1 MAPKISTYNIHDTK
15 YKAET
20 AHRQAPKLIIS
31 FVLNIK
37 ITNFFLAFWRFGTH
51 NKTVLKRVLRAGLKK
66 PRSFSKIQ
74 NNIKR
79 SKLMSFESMPRQ
91 DLLLAIDSLAQE
103 KMIDKETVIES
114 LEAAIAKIA
123 KHKYGEEFNI
133 VANIDRKNGSI
144 HVKRLFDVIESPESA
159 GDEYDPNTMLTVAQ
173 AKKYA
178 QNPSVG
184 DVVEDMLPE
193 PEFGRMAFQ
202 TARQIMTARVRDAEK
217 GRQYEEFKDNIG
229 DIVNGV
235 VKRIEFGNVFVDIN
249 GKAEGYIKNTE
260 LIPGEKLAVGDRVRA
275 LIMDVVRSNS
285 GPQIFLT
292 RTHPSFMEKLFTQE
306 VPEIYEG
313 VIKIKSVSRAPGSH
327 AKIAVETQDPS
338 IDAVGMTV
346 GIKGTRIQPVINECH
361 GEKIDVILYSEDPAV
376 FIVNAM
382 QPAKVAK
389 IIVDEDTHTAA
400 VVVTEDQQSLAIG
413 RRGQNV
419 RLASQLTGWNIDVMS
434 ESEEQERRAKE
445 FKEKT
450 ELFTRALD
458 VDETIAQLL
467 ITEGFRT
474 IEEIAY
480 VAQSELESIEG
491 FNTELATELQNRAKN
506 YLTKIEQDYFDNGH
520 KMGMQDDLLNFD
532 FIKRP
537 VIMKLGES
545 DIKSLSDL
553 ADLAADE
560 LVEILGED
568 TMSHRLAERIVMKA
582 RELAYGIIP
591 EEDAE

>member
-1 MAPKISTYNIHDTK
+1 M
-15 YKAET
+15 
-20 AHRQAPKLIIS
+20 S
-31 FVLNIK
+31 FV
-37 ITNFFLAFWRFGTH
+37 
-51 NKTVLKRVLRAGLKK
+51 
-66 PRSFSKIQ
+66 
-74 NNIKR
+74 
-79 SKLMSFESMPRQ
+79 SMPRQ

-103 KMIDKETVIES
+103 KQIEKNVVIES

-123 KHKYGEEFNI
+123 KHKYGEEFEI
-133 VANIDRKNGSI
+133 TAHIDRKNGSI
-144 HVKRLFDVIESPESA
+144 HVNRLFEVIQSPESA
-159 GDEYDPNTMLTVAQ
+159 GEEYDANKMLTVSE
-173 AKKYA
+173 AKKYNKDA
-178 QNPSVG
+178 KVG
-184 DVVEDMLPE
+184 DVIEDQLPE

-202 TARQIMTARVRDAEK
+202 TAKQIMTARVRDAEK
-217 GRQYEEFKDNIG
+217 GRQFEEFKDNIG
-229 DIVNGV
+229 DIISGV

-249 GKAEGYIKNTE
+249 GKAEGYIKGTE
-260 LIPGEKLAVGDRVRA
+260 LIPGERLAAGDRVRA
-275 LIMDVVRSNS
+275 LIMDVARSNS

-292 RTHPSFMEKLFTQE
+292 RTHPMFMEKLFVQE

-313 VIKIKSVSRAPGSH
+313 IIKIKSVARAPGSH
-327 AKIAVETQDPS
+327 AKIAVETSDPS

-400 VVVTEDQQSLAIG
+400 VVVNEDQQSLAIG

-434 ESEEQERRAKE
+434 EAEEQERRAKE

-450 ELFTRALD
+450 ELFIRGLD
-458 VDETIAQLL
+458 VDEMIAHLL

-474 IEEIAY
+474 IEE
-480 VAQSELESIEG
+480 VAFVDSSELTEIEG
-491 FNTELATELQNRAKN
+491 FNTELASELQTRAKV
-506 YLTKIEQDYFDNGH
+506 YLNKVEQDYKDEGH
-520 KMGMQDDLLNFD
+520 KLGMKDDLLNFD

-537 VIMKLGES
+537 IIMKLGNAG
-545 DIKSLSDL
+545 IKSLEDL
-553 ADLAADE
+553 ADLASDE

-568 TMSHRLAERIVMKA
+568 TMSERLAARVVMKA
-582 RELAYGIIP
+582 RELAYNITQD
-591 EEDAE
+591 EE

>member
-1 MAPKISTYNIHDTK
+1 M
-15 YKAET
+15 
-20 AHRQAPKLIIS
+20 S
-31 FVLNIK
+31 FV
-37 ITNFFLAFWRFGTH
+37 
-51 NKTVLKRVLRAGLKK
+51 
-66 PRSFSKIQ
+66 
-74 NNIKR
+74 
-79 SKLMSFESMPRQ
+79 SMPRQ
-91 DLLLAIDSLAQE
+91 DLLLSIDSLAQE
-103 KMIDKETVIES
+103 KQIDREIVIES

-133 VANIDRKNGSI
+133 TAEIDRKNGAI
-144 HVKRLFDVIESPESA
+144 HVKRLFDVIDSPESM
-159 GDEYDPNTMLTVAQ
+159 GEEYDPNTMLTVAQ

-178 QNPSVG
+178 KNPVVG
-184 DVVEDMLPE
+184 DVVEDALPE

-202 TARQIMTARVRDAEK
+202 TAKQMMTTRVRDAEK
-217 GRQYEEFKDNIG
+217 GRQFEEFKDTIG

-249 GKAEGYIKNTE
+249 GKAEGYIKSTE
-260 LIPGEKLAVGDRVRA
+260 LIPGERLSVGDRVRA
-275 LIMDVVRSNS
+275 LIMDVTRSNT

-292 RTHPSFMEKLFTQE
+292 RTHPMFMEKLFTQE

-313 VIKIKSVSRAPGSH
+313 IIKIKSVARAPGSH
-327 AKIAVETQDPS
+327 AKIAVETADPS

-389 IIVDEDTHTAA
+389 IIVDEDTRSAA
-400 VVVTEDQQSLAIG
+400 IVVNEDQQSLAIG

-419 RLASQLTGWNIDVMS
+419 RLASQLTGWNIDVMN
-434 ESEEQERRAKE
+434 ETEEQERRTKE

-450 ELFTRALD
+450 ELFIGGLD
-458 VDETIAQLL
+458 VDEMIAQLL

-474 IEEIAY
+474 IEEIAF
-480 VAQSELESIEG
+480 VDISELEGIEG
-491 FNTELATELQNRAKN
+491 FNPELAAELQKRAKD
-506 YLTKIEQDYFDNGH
+506 YLDKIEQDYIAAGH
-520 KMGMQDDLLNFD
+520 KIGMQDDLLKFD

-537 VIMKLGES
+537 TIMKLGQAG
-545 DIKSLSDL
+545 IKSLVDL
-553 ADLAADE
+553 ADLSTDE

-568 TMSHRLAERIVMKA
+568 TISNRLAGRIIMKA
-582 RELAYGIIP
+582 REIAYDIKQ
-591 EEDAE
+591 ENE

>member
-1 MAPKISTYNIHDTK
+1 M
-15 YKAET
+15 
-20 AHRQAPKLIIS
+20 S
-31 FVLNIK
+31 FV
-37 ITNFFLAFWRFGTH
+37 
-51 NKTVLKRVLRAGLKK
+51 
-66 PRSFSKIQ
+66 
-74 NNIKR
+74 
-79 SKLMSFESMPRQ
+79 SMPRQ

-103 KMIDKETVIES
+103 KVIDREIVIES

-133 VANIDRKNGSI
+133 TAQIDRKNGAI
-144 HVKRLFDVIESPESA
+144 YVKRLFDVIKSPESV
-159 GDEYDPNTMLTVAQ
+159 GEEYDANTMLTVEQ

-178 QNPSVG
+178 KNPQVG
-184 DVVEDMLPE
+184 DVVEDALPE

-202 TARQIMTARVRDAEK
+202 TAKQIMTARVRDAEK

-229 DIVNGV
+229 DIVSGV

-249 GKAEGYIKNTE
+249 GKAEGYIRGNE
-260 LIPGEKLAVGDRVRA
+260 LIPGERLAVGDRVRA
-275 LIMDVVRSNS
+275 LIMDVARSNS

-292 RTHPSFMEKLFTQE
+292 RTHPMFMEKLFMQE

-313 VIKIKSVSRAPGSH
+313 IIKIKSVSRAPGSH

-389 IIVDEDTHTAA
+389 IIVDEDAHRAD
-400 VVVTEDQQSLAIG
+400 VVVNDDQQSLAIG

-419 RLASQLTGWNIDVMS
+419 RLASQLTGWNIDVMN
-434 ESEEQERRAKE
+434 EQTEQERRAKE

-450 ELFTRALD
+450 ELFVQGLD
-458 VDETIAQLL
+458 VDEMIAHLL

-474 IEEIAY
+474 IEEIAF
-480 VAQSELESIEG
+480 VNPSELEAIEG
-491 FNTELATELQNRAKN
+491 FNSELATELQTRAKA
-506 YLTKIEQDYFDNGH
+506 YLEKVEQDYIDQGH
-520 KMGMQDDLLNFD
+520 KLGMQDDLLKFD

-537 VIMKLGES
+537 MIMKLGENG
-545 DIKSLSDL
+545 IKSLSDL
-553 ADLAADE
+553 ADLASDE

-568 TMSHRLAERIVMKA
+568 IVSARLAGRIVMKA
-582 RELAYGIIP
+582 RELAYGITQG
-591 EEDAE
+591 EN

>member
-1 MAPKISTYNIHDTK
+1 
-15 YKAET
+15 
-20 AHRQAPKLIIS
+20 
-31 FVLNIK
+31 
-37 ITNFFLAFWRFGTH
+37 
-51 NKTVLKRVLRAGLKK
+51 
-66 PRSFSKIQ
+66 
-74 NNIKR
+74 
-79 SKLMSFESMPRQ
+79 MSFESMPRQ

-103 KMIDKETVIES
+103 KQIDREIVIES

-133 VANIDRKNGSI
+133 VADIDRKNGAI

-159 GDEYDPNTMLTVAQ
+159 GEEYNPSTMLTPDQ

-178 QNPSVG
+178 KNPSVG
-184 DVVEDMLPE
+184 DVVEDQLPE

-202 TARQIMTARVRDAEK
+202 TAKQIMTARVRDAEK
-217 GRQYEEFKDNIG
+217 GRQFEEFKDNIG
-229 DIVNGV
+229 DIVSGV

-249 GKAEGYIKNTE
+249 GKAEGYIKGTE
-260 LIPGEKLAVGDRVRA
+260 LIPGERLAVGDRVRA
-275 LIMDVVRSNS
+275 LIMDVARSNS

-292 RTHPSFMEKLFTQE
+292 RTHPLFMEKLFVQE

-313 VIKIKSVSRAPGSH
+313 LIKIKSVSRAPGSH
-327 AKIAVETQDPS
+327 AKIAVETSDPS

-400 VVVTEDQQSLAIG
+400 VVVNEDQQSLAIG

-419 RLASQLTGWNIDVMS
+419 RLASQLTGWNIDVMN
-434 ESEEQERRAKE
+434 EAEEQERRTRE

-450 ELFTRALD
+450 ELFIAALD
-458 VDETIAQLL
+458 VDEMIAHLL

-474 IEEIAY
+474 VEE
-480 VAQSELESIEG
+480 VAFVDASELESIEG
-491 FNTELATELQNRAKN
+491 FNAELAAELQKRAKD
-506 YLTKIEQDYFDNGH
+506 YLAKQEQDYIDNGH
-520 KMGMQDDLLNFD
+520 KLGMSDDLLKFD

-537 VIMKLGES
+537 VIMKLGENG
-545 DIKSLSDL
+545 IKSVADL
-553 ADLAADE
+553 ADLSSDE

-568 TMSHRLAERIVMKA
+568 TMSERLAGRVIMKA
-582 RELAYGIIP
+582 REIAYGITQD
-591 EEDAE
+591 EE

>member
-1 MAPKISTYNIHDTK
+1 
-15 YKAET
+15 
-20 AHRQAPKLIIS
+20 
-31 FVLNIK
+31 
-37 ITNFFLAFWRFGTH
+37 
-51 NKTVLKRVLRAGLKK
+51 
-66 PRSFSKIQ
+66 
-74 NNIKR
+74 
-79 SKLMSFESMPRQ
+79 MSFESMPRQ

-103 KMIDKETVIES
+103 KMIDRETVIES

-133 VANIDRKNGSI
+133 VAEIDRKNGAI
-144 HVKRLFDVIESPESA
+144 HVKRLFDVIESPESV
-159 GDEYDPNTMLTVAQ
+159 GEEYDANKMLTVQQ
-173 AKKYA
+173 AKKYSS
-178 QNPSVG
+178 NPVVG

-202 TARQIMTARVRDAEK
+202 TARQIMSARVRDAEK
-217 GRQYEEFKDNIG
+217 GRQYEEFKENIG

-235 VKRIEFGNVFVDIN
+235 VKRIEFGSVFVDIN

-260 LIPGEKLAVGDRVRA
+260 LIPGERLAVGDRVRA

-292 RTHPSFMEKLFTQE
+292 RTHPLFMEKLFTQE

-327 AKIAVETQDPS
+327 AKIAVETLDPS

-434 ESEEQERRAKE
+434 EAEEQERRAKE

-450 ELFTRALD
+450 ELFTSALD
-458 VDETIAQLL
+458 VDDTIAQLL

-480 VAQSELESIEG
+480 VERAELESIEG
-491 FNTELATELQNRAKN
+491 FNPELASELQNRAKA
-506 YLTKIEQDYFDNGH
+506 YLAKIEQDYFDNGH
-520 KMGMQDDLLNFD
+520 KIGMSDDLLKFD

-537 VIMKLGES
+537 IIMKLGENG
-545 DIKSLSDL
+545 IKSLSDL
-553 ADLAADE
+553 ADLASDE

-568 TMSHRLAERIVMKA
+568 NMSLRLADRVIMKA
-582 RELAYGIIP
+582 RELAYGIVP

>member
-1 MAPKISTYNIHDTK
+1 MPASSIKPEFIGNLTCFCLHFPDSVV
-15 YKAET
+15 
-20 AHRQAPKLIIS
+20 IIWL
-31 FVLNIK
+31 FLNK
-37 ITNFFLAFWRFGTH
+37 NF
-51 NKTVLKRVLRAGLKK
+51 LRAGLKNPALVNRKGGK
-66 PRSFSKIQ
+66 PLFTITRRKE
-74 NNIKR
+74 
-79 SKLMSFESMPRQ
+79 MSFVSMPRQ

-103 KMIDKETVIES
+103 KQIEKNVVIES

-123 KHKYGEEFNI
+123 KHKYGEEFEI
-133 VANIDRKNGSI
+133 TAHIDRKNGSI
-144 HVKRLFDVIESPESA
+144 HVNRLFEVIQSPESA
-159 GDEYDPNTMLTVAQ
+159 GEEYDANKMLTVSE
-173 AKKYA
+173 AKKYNKDA
-178 QNPSVG
+178 KVG
-184 DVVEDMLPE
+184 DVIEDQLPE

-202 TARQIMTARVRDAEK
+202 TAKQIMTARVRDAEK
-217 GRQYEEFKDNIG
+217 GRQFEEFKDNIG
-229 DIVNGV
+229 DIISGV

-249 GKAEGYIKNTE
+249 GKAEGYIKGTE
-260 LIPGEKLAVGDRVRA
+260 LIPGERLAAGDRVRA
-275 LIMDVVRSNS
+275 LIMDVARSNS

-292 RTHPSFMEKLFTQE
+292 RTHPMFMEKLFVQE

-313 VIKIKSVSRAPGSH
+313 IIKIKSVARAPGSH
-327 AKIAVETQDPS
+327 AKIAVETSDPS

-400 VVVTEDQQSLAIG
+400 VVVNEDQQSLAIG

-434 ESEEQERRAKE
+434 EAEEQERRAKE

-450 ELFTRALD
+450 ELFIRGLD
-458 VDETIAQLL
+458 VDEMIAHLL

-474 IEEIAY
+474 IEE
-480 VAQSELESIEG
+480 VAFVDPSELTEIEG
-491 FNTELATELQNRAKN
+491 FNTELASELQTRAKV
-506 YLTKIEQDYFDNGH
+506 YLNKVEQDYKDEGH
-520 KMGMQDDLLNFD
+520 KLGMKDDLLNFD

-537 VIMKLGES
+537 IIMKLGNAG
-545 DIKSLSDL
+545 IKSLEDL
-553 ADLAADE
+553 ADLASDE

-568 TMSHRLAERIVMKA
+568 TMSERLAARVVMKA
-582 RELAYGIIP
+582 RELAYNITQD
-591 EEDAE
+591 E

>member
-1 MAPKISTYNIHDTK
+1 
-15 YKAET
+15 
-20 AHRQAPKLIIS
+20 
-31 FVLNIK
+31 
-37 ITNFFLAFWRFGTH
+37 
-51 NKTVLKRVLRAGLKK
+51 
-66 PRSFSKIQ
+66 
-74 NNIKR
+74 
-79 SKLMSFESMPRQ
+79 MSFESMPRQ

-103 KMIDKETVIES
+103 KQIDREIVIES

-123 KHKYGEEFNI
+123 KHKYGEEFDI
-133 VANIDRKNGSI
+133 VANIDRKNGAI
-144 HVKRLFDVIESPESA
+144 HVKRLFTVIESPEAA
-159 GDEYDPNTMLTVAQ
+159 GEEYDPSTMLTVAQ

-178 QNPSVG
+178 KNPSVG
-184 DVVEDMLPE
+184 DVVEDQLPE

-202 TARQIMTARVRDAEK
+202 TAKQIMTARVRDAEK

-229 DIVNGV
+229 DIVSGV

-249 GKAEGYIKNTE
+249 GKAEGYIKGSE
-260 LIPGEKLAVGDRVRA
+260 LIPGERLVVGDRVRA
-275 LIMDVVRSNS
+275 LIMDVARSNS

-292 RTHPSFMEKLFTQE
+292 RTHPLFMEKLFVQE

-313 VIKIKSVSRAPGSH
+313 LIKIKSVSRAPGSH
-327 AKIAVETQDPS
+327 AKIAVETSDPS

-400 VVVTEDQQSLAIG
+400 VVVNEDQQSLAIG

-419 RLASQLTGWNIDVMS
+419 RLASQLTGWNIDVMN
-434 ESEEQERRAKE
+434 EAEEQERRAKE

-450 ELFTRALD
+450 ELFIGALD
-458 VDETIAQLL
+458 VDEMIAHLL

-474 IEEIAY
+474 VEE
-480 VAQSELESIEG
+480 VAFVDASELESIEG
-491 FNTELATELQNRAKN
+491 FTPELAAELQKRAKD
-506 YLTKIEQDYFDNGH
+506 YLDKVEQDYIDNGH
-520 KMGMQDDLLNFD
+520 KMGMSDDLLKFD

-537 VIMKLGES
+537 IIMKLGENG
-545 DIKSLSDL
+545 IKSVADL
-553 ADLAADE
+553 ADLSSDE

-568 TMSHRLAERIVMKA
+568 TMSERLAGRVIMKA
-582 RELAYGIIP
+582 REEAYGITQD
-591 EEDAE
+591 EE

>member
-1 MAPKISTYNIHDTK
+1 
-15 YKAET
+15 
-20 AHRQAPKLIIS
+20 
-31 FVLNIK
+31 
-37 ITNFFLAFWRFGTH
+37 
-51 NKTVLKRVLRAGLKK
+51 
-66 PRSFSKIQ
+66 
-74 NNIKR
+74 
-79 SKLMSFESMPRQ
+79 MSFESMPRQ

-103 KMIDKETVIES
+103 KQIDREIVTES

-133 VANIDRKNGSI
+133 TAEIDRKNGAI

-159 GDEYDPNTMLTVAQ
+159 GEEYNPSTMLTVQQ

-178 QNPSVG
+178 KNPSVG
-184 DVVEDMLPE
+184 DVVEDPLPE

-202 TARQIMTARVRDAEK
+202 TAKQIMTARVRDAEK
-217 GRQYEEFKDNIG
+217 GRQFEEFKDSIG
-229 DIVNGV
+229 DIVSGV

-249 GKAEGYIKNTE
+249 GKAEGYIKGTE
-260 LIPGEKLAVGDRVRA
+260 LIPGERLAVGDRVRA
-275 LIMDVVRSNS
+275 LIMDVARSNS

-292 RTHPSFMEKLFTQE
+292 RTHPLFMEKLFVQE

-313 VIKIKSVSRAPGSH
+313 LIKIKSVSRAPGSH
-327 AKIAVETQDPS
+327 AKIAVETSDPS

-346 GIKGTRIQPVINECH
+346 GIKGKRIQPVINECH

-400 VVVTEDQQSLAIG
+400 VVVNEDQQSLAIG

-419 RLASQLTGWNIDVMS
+419 RLASQLTGWNIDVMN
-434 ESEEQERRAKE
+434 ETEEQERCARE

-450 ELFTRALD
+450 ELFIGALD
-458 VDETIAQLL
+458 VDEMIAHLL

-474 IEEIAY
+474 VEE
-480 VAQSELESIEG
+480 VAFVDASELESIEG
-491 FNTELATELQNRAKN
+491 FTPELAAELQKRAKD
-506 YLTKIEQDYFDNGH
+506 YLAKQEQDYIDNGH
-520 KMGMQDDLLNFD
+520 KLGMSDDLLKFD

-537 VIMKLGES
+537 IIMKLGENG
-545 DIKSLSDL
+545 IKSVADL

-568 TMSHRLAERIVMKA
+568 TMSERLAGRVIMKA
-582 RELAYGIIP
+582 REVAYGITQD
-591 EEDAE
+591 EE